1 MRKLILGFMF
11 VLVAAQL
18 PALGTGAQAQAQ
30 DATRPNVVLVIMDDV
45 GYGDYGSYGAPDIKT
60 PNVDSL
66 AKDGTKLT
74 DFYAAPSCSPTRA
87 ALISGRYQQR
97 YRIEVPLGTPPR
109 AGGPGGGAATPAPA
123 APAGPAAAG
132 RGAAPGRG
140 AAAPV
145 PASQGLVAT
154 GRSLPQL
161 LKNNGYR
168 TALIGKWHLGYSK
181 ETSPGAHGFDYF
193 FGLKSGL
200 IDYYQHT
207 DQSGNHDLYENEEH
221 AHVQGY
227 STDLFTQK
235 SIKFIEESA
244 GTPFFLEVAYNAAH
258 WPFQVPDQPSV
269 APGNGRFVQPQEQAS
284 TRADYVKILERAD
297 QGLGQILATLEK
309 RGLTKNTLVI
319 FTNDNGGEWLSRNAP
334 LFHKKQSVWEGG
346 VRVPLLMKWPGRIP
360 AKQTSKQVGI
370 VMDLTATVLAAT
382 GSPVPP
388 GAKLEGID
396 LLPLL
401 QKGAK
406 PAERTLYFRYT
417 LATRRQRAVRQ
428 GDWKL
433 MIDGPNNM
441 LFNLAADP
449 GERNDL
455 AASRQDMMAK
465 LFPLI
470 GAWEADVDAEAKV
483 SQ

>member
-1 MRKLILGFMF
+1 MTRTLF
-11 VLVAAQL
+11 VLVLAVLASPRLGLAQAAPAAQ
-18 PALGTGAQAQAQ
+18 
-30 DATRPNVVLVIMDDV
+30 DRPNVVLIIMDDV
-45 GYGDYGSYGAPDIKT
+45 GYGDYGSYGAPDVKT
-60 PNVDSL
+60 PNIDSL
-66 AKDGTKLT
+66 ARQGTRFT

-109 AGGPGGGAATPAPA
+109 AGGASAAAAPGAGGPAP
-123 APAGPAAAG
+123 AG
-132 RGAAPGRG
+132 RGAAP
-140 AAAPV
+140 AAAP
-145 PASQGLVAT
+145 PQSQGLVPT

-181 ETSPGAHGFDYF
+181 ETSPGAHGFEYF

-207 DQSGNHDLYENEEH
+207 DQSGNHDLYENDEH

-227 STDLFTQK
+227 STDLFTDRT
-235 SIKFIEESA
+235 IAFIEKSA
-244 GTPFFLEVAYNAAH
+244 GSPFFVELAYNAAH
-258 WPFQVPDQPSV
+258 WPFQVPDMPSV

-297 QGLGQILATLEK
+297 QGVGKILAALEK
-309 RGLTKNTLVI
+309 RGLARNTLVI

-334 LFHKKQSVWEGG
+334 LFHRKQSIWEGG
-346 VRVPLLMKWPGRIP
+346 VRVPLIVRWPGRIP
-360 AKQTSKQVGI
+360 ANRTSNQVGI
-370 VMDLTATVLAAT
+370 IMDLTATIAAAT

-388 GAKLEGID
+388 EAKLEGIN

-401 QKGAK
+401 QAGAK
-406 PAERTLYFRYT
+406 PVERTLFFRYT
-417 LATRRQRAVRQ
+417 LPARRQRAVRQ

-433 MIDGPNNM
+433 MVDGPNPM
-441 LFNLAADP
+441 LFNLADDP

-455 AASRQDMMAK
+455 ASQRQDIVK
-465 LFPLI
+465 RLFPLI
-470 GAWEADVDAEAKV
+470 ADWEADVDAEAKAL
-483 SQ
+483 Q